1 MSACRNCS
9 VWPAAGF
16 GLCHTCL
23 APHPGRS
30 DDEVAKREMARAA
43 DMDLRVALSVLAERT
58 AELEAL
64 KARRCDGCA
73 YFNPFVDGH
82 GPNGVC
88 VAFEFEAHPEHACN
102 AWRQP

>member
-1 MSACRNCS
+1 M
-9 VWPAAGF
+9 
-16 GLCHTCL
+16 CHTCL

-64 KARRCDGCA
+64 KARACDGCA
-73 YFNPFVDGH
+73 HKYDIDF
-82 GPNGVC
+82 GVRGC
-88 VAFEFEAHPEHACN
+88 LLTFGLRPGVGFACN
-102 AWRQP
+102 RWEAKP